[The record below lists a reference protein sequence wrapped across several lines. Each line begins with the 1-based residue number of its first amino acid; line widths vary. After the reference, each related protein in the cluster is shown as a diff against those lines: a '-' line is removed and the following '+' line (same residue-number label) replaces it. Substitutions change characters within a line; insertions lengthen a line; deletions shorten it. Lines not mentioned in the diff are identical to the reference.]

1 MVDQDGVFRKWSIRY
16 LIEYLAALSVYIA
29 ACSICIP
36 RARAVSSPITR
47 ISLMAVPTAAT
58 VVMAFVVYRHFLRID
73 EFLRRRM
80 LESLAI
86 AGAFTLAWTLVY
98 GLCESAGF
106 PKISIWWPF
115 GGTVLACNLYWVFR
129 KLRP

>member
-1 MVDQDGVFRKWSIRY
+1 MD
-16 LIEYLAALSVYIA
+16 
-29 ACSICIP
+29 
-36 RARAVSSPITR
+36 
-47 ISLMAVPTAAT
+47 AVPAAAT
-58 VVMAFVVYRHFLRID
+58 IVMAFVVYRHFQRID

-80 LESLAI
+80 LESLAV
-86 AGAFTLAWTLVY
+86 AGAFTLVSTLAY
-98 GLCESAGF
+98 GLFETAGF